1 MSERSQR
8 VDGWTVLVAVFVSLL
23 AGACGSGDA
32 PTSVASVGAIT
43 VTDPWVRPT
52 PPGVTEAAIYL
63 GIRNDGED
71 DRLLGAR
78 SDRCISVPV
87 HATTIDD
94 AGVARMRELDGDELD
109 LPRGGSLALTPT
121 GIHLMC
127 VELDGVLEQ
136 GDAVDVDLVFEHH
149 PSVSITVDV
158 DAR

>member
-1 MSERSQR
+1 
-8 VDGWTVLVAVFVSLL
+8 VSDHRRRGSRWVPLL
-23 AGACGSGDA
+23 ALAAVVVPACGADGGSTA
-32 PTSVASVGAIT
+32 VSVGDMT

-63 GIRNDGED
+63 AIRNAGDD

-94 AGVARMRELDGDELD
+94 AGVARMRELTGDELD
-109 LPRGGSLALTPT
+109 LPSGGSLALSPN

-127 VELDGVLEQ
+127 VELDGRLEQ
-136 GDAVDVDLVFEHH
+136 GDTVDVDLVFERH
-149 PSVSITVDV
+149 PTVPITVEV